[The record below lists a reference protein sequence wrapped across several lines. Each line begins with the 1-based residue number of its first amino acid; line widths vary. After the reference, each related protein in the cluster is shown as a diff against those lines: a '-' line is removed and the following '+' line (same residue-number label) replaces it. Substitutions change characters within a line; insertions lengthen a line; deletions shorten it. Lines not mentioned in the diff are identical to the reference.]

1 MARGVLSALCLAHC
15 VCACGASIE
24 RSHDAALPAIN
35 VKFDFPAKDTA
46 GGGSPIKRNADLR
59 GFNQRVAN
67 LVRNAAYDKDV
78 FTQFYG
84 IADKALDDLANTNH
98 HT

>member
-1 MARGVLSALCLAHC
+1 MDVHNVVTCL
-15 VCACGASIE
+15 V
-24 RSHDAALPAIN
+24 
-35 VKFDFPAKDTA
+35 
-46 GGGSPIKRNADLR
+46 DLR

-84 IADKALDDLANTNH
+84 IADKALDDLANANH